1 MLKRE
6 GLRSCFYFLQTR
18 WSDRASPMALY
29 KHLLSTSFYGF
40 SHMSEANQ
48 QGRRQRSILVR
59 MDMGSQVGSVNVLG
73 LKSCLDRHD
82 GVFRKADG
90 EIQRAHCV
98 APHHHLVQGS
108 DFVLS
113 EDVGLKLANEGGSY
127 KHGFP
132 IGFPAYPVTKKLVV
146 AVDVDEGNFS
156 VSPQHPPAL
165 FTMYK
170 WPYFSL

>member
-1 MLKRE
+1 M
-6 GLRSCFYFLQTR
+6 
-18 WSDRASPMALY
+18 
-29 KHLLSTSFYGF
+29 
-40 SHMSEANQ
+40 
-48 QGRRQRSILVR
+48 
-59 MDMGSQVGSVNVLG
+59 
-73 LKSCLDRHD
+73 
-82 GVFRKADG
+82 
-90 EIQRAHCV
+90 